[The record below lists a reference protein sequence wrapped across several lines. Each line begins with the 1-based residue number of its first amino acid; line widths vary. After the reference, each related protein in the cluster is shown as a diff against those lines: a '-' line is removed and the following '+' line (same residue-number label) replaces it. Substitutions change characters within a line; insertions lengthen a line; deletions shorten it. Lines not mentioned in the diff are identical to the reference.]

1 VTGPAWIERP
11 PPSAPRFWS
20 APEIAALPWP
30 TAVAALEQ
38 VLRAGLDVESEPDR
52 FQIAADA
59 GDLLIM
65 QSSNGRRAG
74 AKLITIHTSPEPGE
88 PSIQGLYVLFD
99 GETLGPVAVLDG
111 AALTGL
117 RTPAVSALAAR
128 HLATRPVRRV
138 VVLGSGVQARGHAL
152 ALASI
157 AGPDLDRL
165 EIVARNAEQRERLVT
180 ELRERGLP
188 AGAGA
193 PDSIDGADV
202 IACTTSAGVPLFE
215 GRRVP
220 DGTVVLAIGSHTLST
235 RDVDTDL
242 VARSHV
248 VVESRR
254 SAGREAGAVMI
265 PVAEGR
271 SSPDHASTLTDLV
284 LGRVHPQP
292 DRPQVFVGTGMA
304 WQDLAVADAVVTSG

>member
-1 VTGPAWIERP
+1 MTGDRP
-11 PPSAPRFWS
+11 PDSGPRFWS

-30 TAVAALEQ
+30 TAVGAVEQ
-38 VLRAGLDVESEPDR
+38 VLRAGLDVEAEPDR
-52 FQIAADA
+52 LHLAADA
-59 GDLLIM
+59 GDLLVM
-65 QSSNGRRAG
+65 PSSSGRRAG
-74 AKLITIHTSPEPGE
+74 AKLITVRTSPEPGV
-88 PSIQGLYVLFD
+88 PSIQGLYVLVD
-99 GETLGPVAVLDG
+99 GETLSPVALLDG
-111 AALTGL
+111 AALTGV

-128 HLATRPVRRV
+128 HLVTRPVRRV

-152 ALASI
+152 ALASL

-165 EIVARNAEQRERLVT
+165 EIVARNTEQRDHLVT
-180 ELRERGLP
+180 ELRGRGLP
-188 AGAGA
+188 AGAGTA
-193 PDSIDGADV
+193 DGIDDADV

-220 DGTVVLAIGSHTLST
+220 DGTVVLAIGSHTLAT
-235 RDVDTDL
+235 RDVDSDL

-254 SAGREAGAVMI
+254 SAAREAGAVMI

-271 SSPDHASTLTDLV
+271 TGLDDVSTLTDLV
-284 LGRVHPQP
+284 LGRVQPGP

-304 WQDLAVADAVVTSG
+304 WQDLAIADAVVTAG